1 MKLVVINFG
10 FRKNDYMYY
19 VGFSRV
25 IYIENLYIIYLNEKK
40 ISLFLVVL
48 EEMNRFRIEE
58 KLNVCID
65 NLVVYGFC
73 IIVLILFNLRL
84 FYKYKEDL
92 EKDLNFML
100 LDVLVIFEIRF
111 VEIDE
116 EEILLLLGYI
126 MYRFDFLKYGI

>member
-40 ISLFLVVL
+40 MSLFLVVL

>member
-1 MKLVVINFG
+1 ML
-10 FRKNDYMYY
+10 
-19 VGFSRV
+19 
-25 IYIENLYIIYLNEKK
+25 
-40 ISLFLVVL
+40 LFLVVL

-73 IIVLILFNLRL
+73 IIVLILFNIRL

>member
-40 ISLFLVVL
+40 MLLFLVVL

-65 NLVVYGFC
+65 KLVVDGFC
-73 IIVLILFNLRL
+73 IIVLILFNIRL

-100 LDVLVIFEIRF
+100 LDVLVIFEI
-111 VEIDE
+111 
-116 EEILLLLGYI
+116 
-126 MYRFDFLKYGI
+126 

>member
-1 MKLVVINFG
+1 MKSVVINFG

-40 ISLFLVVL
+40 MLLFLVVL

-73 IIVLILFNLRL
+73 IIVLILFNIRL

>member
-40 ISLFLVVL
+40 MLLFLVVL

-73 IIVLILFNLRL
+73 IIVLILFNIRL

-126 MYRFDFLKYGI
+126 M

>member
-40 ISLFLVVL
+40 MLLFLVVL

-73 IIVLILFNLRL
+73 IIVLILFNIRL

>member
-1 MKLVVINFG
+1 MKSVVINFG

-40 ISLFLVVL
+40 MSLFLVVL

-73 IIVLILFNLRL
+73 IIVLILFNIRL

>member
-40 ISLFLVVL
+40 MSLFLVVL

-73 IIVLILFNLRL
+73 IIVLILFNIRL

>member
-40 ISLFLVVL
+40 MLLFFVVL

-73 IIVLILFNLRL
+73 IIVLILFNIRL